1 MLSLGIDGSF
11 CAFFFFFTLHYFLPI
26 ISHFLSEKMQSTSN
40 SFSLFLYRSSIV
52 YEDWLN
58 LILRTPMTNCPNLF
72 TIILKNKTICTILN
86 WKTPWIFIHFMFLSG
101 LYSYHT
107 NQVSAD
113 LDKNGEILTINNFG
127 QSGMFKLHR
136 IFIFLLRETNFSKS
150 QFFSWCWWIIK
161 F

>member
-1 MLSLGIDGSF
+1 MQHLKPGLCSKEMLSLGIDGSF

-113 LDKNGEILTINNFG
+113 LDKNGEILTI
-127 QSGMFKLHR
+127 SDPSPTLY
-136 IFIFLLRETNFSKS
+136 FLPWVKEHP
-150 QFFSWCWWIIK
+150 
-161 F
+161 